1 MAETLTMKDEP
12 KTELNADEQESLA
25 IGEQLAEQQD
35 TLLAGKYKNAEE
47 LEKAY
52 KELESRLGSAE
63 KEEPEVKEEESE
75 KKEEVSEPTFLEDL
89 WTEAQNN
96 DEFSQQT
103 ISKLQGMDPTQI
115 AQEYL
120 DYRAKSVPTGLTEA
134 DIKTLYDTAGSK
146 QDYDSMVRWE
156 GDNLSK
162 NEVDMFDAIID
173 KGDKDACYF
182 VVKAVQ
188 SLYNDANGVEG
199 TLLTGKAA
207 KAKPSGYKSQ
217 QQLID
222 AMSDPRYDK
231 DPAYRQDVIEKLSR
245 SDIDF

>member
-1 MAETLTMKDEP
+1 
-12 KTELNADEQESLA
+12 
-25 IGEQLAEQQD
+25 
-35 TLLAGKYKNAEE
+35 
-47 LEKAY
+47 
-52 KELESRLGSAE
+52 
-63 KEEPEVKEEESE
+63 
-75 KKEEVSEPTFLEDL
+75 
-89 WTEAQNN
+89 
-96 DEFSQQT
+96 
-103 ISKLQGMDPTQI
+103 MDPTQI